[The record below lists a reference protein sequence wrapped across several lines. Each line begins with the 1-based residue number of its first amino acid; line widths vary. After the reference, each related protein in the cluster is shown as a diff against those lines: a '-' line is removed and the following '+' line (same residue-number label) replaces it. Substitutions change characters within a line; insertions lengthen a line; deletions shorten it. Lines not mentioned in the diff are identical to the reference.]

1 MKESVRSFGET
12 AWISVD
18 FGDDKIYEGSFINLI
33 CKNAT
38 YINARLL
45 YILEDG
51 IYVDTHQ
58 GEPEMIMTI
67 PFSNI
72 ITLERATLQTVK
84 G

>member
-1 MKESVRSFGET
+1 M
-12 AWISVD
+12 
-18 FGDDKIYEGSFINLI
+18 
-33 CKNAT
+33 
-38 YINARLL
+38 NARLL